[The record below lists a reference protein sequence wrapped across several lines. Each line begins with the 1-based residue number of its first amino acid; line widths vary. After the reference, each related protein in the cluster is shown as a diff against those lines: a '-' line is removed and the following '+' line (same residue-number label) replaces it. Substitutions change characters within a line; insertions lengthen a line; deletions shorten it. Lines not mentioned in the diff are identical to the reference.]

1 MLETEFNLSKNIYTI
16 KDLREKALG
25 SNNFQPKLITLDHQP
40 VLYLPK
46 DVQET
51 AQNFLE
57 LTQRADKTA
66 KYILDAYQFFRAC
79 VCFGDHSQVGVPL
92 VFNGETYSWPKPA
105 NFDWGEMEVVHQHA
119 QLSGEGAYDP
129 GFSSQVEFV
138 VEDLAKVG
146 FINPIEWQEDSNR
159 LILKPLKALQV
170 ESFDDNT
177 QAFSAV
183 AEILEELSSIRKD
196 VSLGFYPKVG
206 GTIRY
211 RGY

>member
-1 MLETEFNLSKNIYTI
+1 MLETESNLSKNVYTVR
-16 KDLREKALG
+16 DLREKALG
-25 SNNFQPKLITLDHQP
+25 PDNFQPKLVTFDHQP
-40 VLYLPK
+40 VLYLPR
-46 DVQET
+46 DVFIT
-51 AQNFLE
+51 AKSFLE
-57 LTQRADKTA
+57 STQRANRTVE
-66 KYILDAYQFFRAC
+66 YVLDAYQFFRAC
-79 VCFGDHSQVGVPL
+79 VCFGEAQVGVPL
-92 VFNGETYSWPKPA
+92 VLNGEAYSWPKPA
-105 NFDWGEMEVVHQHA
+105 NFDWDEMEVVHQHT
-119 QLSGEGAYDP
+119 QLSGEGVYDP

-159 LILKPLKALQV
+159 FILKPLKALQE

-183 AEILEELSSIRKD
+183 TEILEELSIIRKD

-206 GTIRY
+206 REIRY